1 MSLLTH
7 TPLVT
12 GQKPQSVAL
21 RVLAFAAVIA
31 LLYYGRIFLIT
42 LLIAVMLAFM
52 LEPGVRLVMKL
63 RLPRGLA
70 SLVVCSIA
78 LLCVY
83 LAGLGVYTEVS
94 ALVDDLPAY
103 SDRVN
108 QLVDQAANRVDEV
121 EKNTYELIVPKRYRD
136 QPLAPVQGPRQGI
149 AAGKRKGKAVAE
161 AAPAPPPAIQEVR
174 IHREPTPLWSYAY
187 SYMRSVYDIALMTSF
202 VPFLVYFMLSWRDH
216 LRRSYLYMFDAS
228 DRQVAGRSWQRVA
241 EVARGYVIGNAILG
255 VLLGVVSA
263 LFFIIIELPYAILAG
278 ALSGFLSLVPYVGV
292 PLAIIPPLVA
302 ALPKYSSPSIYVVI
316 AVVVALFHLIALN
329 LLYPKLV
336 GSRVH
341 LNPLAV
347 TVALMF
353 WGTLWGG
360 IGLLLAIPITA
371 ALKAVCDNTPNLNA
385 WGKLLGD

>member
-1 MSLLTH
+1 MSALTQTTLPVQH
-7 TPLVT
+7 
-12 GQKPQSVAL
+12 KPGNAAL

-31 LLYYGRIFLIT
+31 LLYYGRIVLIT
-42 LLIAVMLAFM
+42 LLIAVMLAFL

-70 SLVVCSIA
+70 SLVVCSLA
-78 LLCVY
+78 LLFIY
-83 LAGLGVYTEVS
+83 LLGLGIYTEIS
-94 ALVDDLPAY
+94 ALIDDLPAY

-108 QLVDQAANRVDEV
+108 QLVDQAATRVDEL
-121 EKNTYELIVPKRYRD
+121 EKNTYELVVPKRYRD
-136 QPLAPVQGPRQGI
+136 QPLAPVQGLRAVGSNS
-149 AAGKRKGKAVAE
+149 KRKGKPAE
-161 AAPAPPPAIQEVR
+161 PVPIQPPAIQEVR

-187 SYMRSVYDIALMTSF
+187 NYVRSFYNVALMTSF

-216 LRRSYLYMFDAS
+216 LRRNYLYLFNAA
-228 DRQVAGRSWQRVA
+228 DRQSAGRSWERVA
-241 EVARGYVIGNAILG
+241 EVARAYVLGNAILG
-255 VLLGVVSA
+255 LLLGVASA

-292 PLAIIPPLVA
+292 PLAIIPPLIA
-302 ALPKYSSPSIYVVI
+302 ALPKFSSPSVYVII
-316 AVVVALFHLIALN
+316 AAVVALFHLIGLN

-336 GSRVH
+336 GARVH

-371 ALKAVCDNTPNLNA
+371 GLKAVCDNTSSLNA
-385 WGKLLGD
+385 YGKLLGD

>member
-1 MSLLTH
+1 VSVLTH
-7 TPLVT
+7 APVPA
-12 GQKPQSVAL
+12 GQKPQSTAL
-21 RVLAFAAVIA
+21 RILAFAAVIA
-31 LLYYGRIFLIT
+31 LLYFGRVFLIT

-52 LEPGVRLVMKL
+52 LEPGVRVVMKL
-63 RLPRGLA
+63 RIPRGVA
-70 SLVVCSIA
+70 SLIVCSIA

-83 LAGLGVYTEVS
+83 LIGLGAYTEVS
-94 ALVDDLPAY
+94 ALIDDLPAY
-103 SDRVN
+103 SDRVS
-108 QLVDQAANRVDEV
+108 QLADQAASKVDDI

-136 QPLAPVQGPRQGI
+136 QPLAPVQGSRQPVVG
-149 AAGKRKGKAVAE
+149 AKRKGKLPE
-161 AAPAPPPAIQEVR
+161 PAPAQPPVIQEVR
-174 IHREPTPLWSYAY
+174 IHHEQTPLWSYAY
-187 SYMRSVYDIALMTSF
+187 SYVKSIYDIALMTSF

-255 VLLGVVSA
+255 VLLGVASA
-263 LFFIIIELPYAILAG
+263 VFFIIIELPYALLAG
-278 ALSGFLSLVPYVGV
+278 AISGFLSLVPYVGV
-292 PLAIIPPLVA
+292 PLAIIPPVIA
-302 ALPKYSSPSIYVVI
+302 ALPKFSAASIYILI
-316 AVVVALFHLIALN
+316 AVVVAVFHLIALN

-353 WGTLWGG
+353 WGTVWGG
-360 IGLLLAIPITA
+360 IGLLLAIPVTA
-371 ALKAVCDNTPNLNA
+371 GLKAVCDNTPRLAA